1 MDMNTTIKIAN
12 SMMEMDRIIKELID
26 AGFENLGSWEF
37 YNRKIDIKVIV
48 KVELGF

>member
-1 MDMNTTIKIAN
+1 MKTITKIAK
-12 SMMEMDRIIKELID
+12 SMMEMDGIIKELVD

-37 YNRKIDIKVIV
+37 YNRKLDMKVTV